1 MVAVFTCQFLFSFP
15 SAGDV
20 WRCQHSFLLRA
31 EHTCSGNAGWTSLR
45 VVIGA
50 GWFLQHKHAHSS
62 LSLIVRKQLVVSLG
76 LDQYAH
82 VFA

>member
-15 SAGDV
+15 SSGNV

-31 EHTCSGNAGWTSLR
+31 KHTCGGNAGWTSLH

-50 GWFLQHKHAHSS
+50 GWFLQHKHTCTTHSS
-62 LSLIVRKQLVVSLG
+62 LRSSSIVRKQLVVSLG
-76 LDQYAH
+76 P
-82 VFA
+82 